1 MKALKAKTSEAWA
14 YHALKTANLIHD
26 AHLMY

>member
-1 MKALKAKTSEAWA
+1 MKVLKAKTSEVWA
-14 YHALKTANLIHD
+14 YHALKMAKLIHD